1 MESIDLELENNEA
14 SDLAPC
20 TSKEVLK
27 ANDWDIAYFIFLDEG
42 HLDEAVGLLGHKKG
56 KKLTDPKSWE
66 HRHVPIDCGD
76 DSGKTDDSEASAT
89 HGEFTYVIASHYG
102 KKRGPLQV
110 QRQWMARFRQD
121 DVVSAGENGGVQ
133 MQVMR
138 DKFRLHRAHQRRA
151 GGQRHRADPP
161 LEGDAEGLRQRR
173 AQGREQEGQEVGQAP
188 QEGRLRLQHRG
199 RRLPAQRQP
208 AAGLRFPV
216 AATGAPIFVE
226 VAGVPDWFEGKK
238 FPTVEAV
245 WQLDGPGSAEEP
257 VGFRAMTYRGNNEY
271 DCILGNLDA
280 VDKKSMLIDNY
291 PEGAGALS
299 QHWRF
304 KIDRPV
310 QEQGRQGQ
318 ARQDDGRRRA
328 AHRGHCR
335 GPQRP
340 HALRERRG
348 RPRGD
353 ALLQRQLGRTAGRRR
368 QSSPSC
374 STDRKASWGTSMR
387 PTCFMRFLPAFC
399 FSSSLRLREM
409 SPP

>member
-1 MESIDLELENNEA
+1 VESIDLELENNEA

-27 ANDWDIAYFIFLDEG
+27 ANNWDVAYFIFLDEG

-56 KKLTDPKSWE
+56 KKLTDPNGWE

-110 QRQWMARFRQD
+110 ERQWIARFRQD

-133 MQVMR
+133 MHVMR
-138 DKFRLHRAHQRRA
+138 DKFKLHRAVNDALAASDIELIRPSKEMQKAFVNSARKA
-151 GGQRHRADPP
+151 GNKKGKKWAKRLKKGDYAFNI
-161 LEGDAEGLRQRR
+161 EG
-173 AQGREQEGQEVGQAP
+173 
-188 QEGRLRLQHRG
+188 
-199 RRLPAQRQP
+199 
-208 AAGLRFPV
+208 AAYRPNGNLLLGLRFPV

-226 VAGVPDWFEGKK
+226 VAGVPEWFEGKK
-238 FPTVEAV
+238 FPTVEGV
-245 WQLDGPGSAEEP
+245 WTLDGPGSAEEP

-304 KIDRPV
+304 KLTDRSKNKV
-310 QEQGRQGQ
+310 AKAKHVKTMGGGEQRIEGIAAGPNGRTLYVS
-318 ARQDDGRRRA
+318 DEDGRV
-328 AHRGHCR
+328 G
-335 GPQRP
+335 
-340 HALRERRG
+340 
-348 RPRGD
+348 
-353 ALLQRQLGRTAGRRR
+353 
-368 QSSPSC
+368 
-374 STDRKASWGTSMR
+374 
-387 PTCFMRFLPAFC
+387 MRFFRV
-399 FSSSLRLREM
+399 S
-409 SPP
+409 